1 MPNIKLVLFLHSPIP
16 VLDGLK
22 SVHSLLLFLFLF
34 KLLNIFS
41 KIVSFLRLCKLT
53 ESWMDQLME
62 RTVAKGQIVD
72 DLLRRSAGIPAAF
85 TALFLS
91 EPEGAP
97 KKLLPRALR
106 WLIDVA
112 NGSLLNPTT
121 NGSNGDPCKIPSTKP
136 NLEIKSSLQPEI
148 DDDKNTS
155 KIRHEGVIPTVHAF
169 NVLRAAFNDTNLA
182 TDTSGF
188 SAEALIVSIRSFS
201 SPYWEVRNSACL
213 AYTALVRRMIGFLN
227 VQKRESARRA
237 LTGLE
242 FFHRYDLFEY

>member
-1 MPNIKLVLFLHSPIP
+1 
-16 VLDGLK
+16 
-22 SVHSLLLFLFLF
+22 
-34 KLLNIFS
+34 
-41 KIVSFLRLCKLT
+41 
-53 ESWMDQLME
+53 ME
-62 RTVAKGQIVD
+62 RTVAKGQVVD

-112 NGSLLNPTT
+112 KESFMDQLET
-121 NGSNGDPCKIPSTKP
+121 NSSNGDVHKFSSTKSDNNFDSALP
-136 NLEIKSSLQPEI
+136 SERNIS
-148 DDDKNTS
+148 DNVS
-155 KIRHEGVIPTVHAF
+155 KIRDEGVIPTVHAF

-188 SAEALIVSIRSFS
+188 SAEAMIISIRSFS
-201 SPYWEVRNSACL
+201 SPYWEVRNSACQ

-227 VQKRESARRA
+227 VQKRESQRRA
-237 LTGLE
+237 LTGVE
-242 FFHRYDLFEY
+242 FFHRYGFLD

>member
-1 MPNIKLVLFLHSPIP
+1 
-16 VLDGLK
+16 
-22 SVHSLLLFLFLF
+22 
-34 KLLNIFS
+34 
-41 KIVSFLRLCKLT
+41 
-53 ESWMDQLME
+53 MD
-62 RTVAKGQIVD
+62 RTVAKGQTVD
-72 DLLRRSAGIPAAF
+72 NLLRRSAGIPAAF
-85 TALFLS
+85 IALFLS

-112 NGSLLNPTT
+112 KQPLL
-121 NGSNGDPCKIPSTKP
+121 DQA
-136 NLEIKSSLQPEI
+136 EINSSI
-148 DDDKNTS
+148 DDLCMLSSMQTNQDFKCKRSPDMNISDMVS
-155 KIRHEGVIPTVHAF
+155 KIRDEGVIPTVHAF

-188 SAEALIVSIRSFS
+188 AAESLILSIRSFS

-227 VQKRESARRA
+227 VHKRDSSRRA

-242 FFHRYDLFEY
+242 FFHRLVVLFLFF

>member
-1 MPNIKLVLFLHSPIP
+1 
-16 VLDGLK
+16 
-22 SVHSLLLFLFLF
+22 
-34 KLLNIFS
+34 
-41 KIVSFLRLCKLT
+41 
-53 ESWMDQLME
+53 ME

-112 NGSLLNPTT
+112 NGSLLNLNET
-121 NGSNGDPCKIPSTKP
+121 NGDSCIILSTKR
-136 NLEIKSSLQPEI
+136 NQETKSAMQPEI
-148 DDDKNTS
+148 IESEKTS
-155 KIRHEGVIPTVHAF
+155 KIRHEGLVPTVHAF

-188 SAEALIVSIRSFS
+188 SAEALIISIRSFS

-227 VQKRESARRA
+227 IQKRESARRA
-237 LTGLE
+237 LSGLE
-242 FFHRYDLFEY
+242 FFHRYGFLI

>member
-1 MPNIKLVLFLHSPIP
+1 M
-16 VLDGLK
+16 
-22 SVHSLLLFLFLF
+22 
-34 KLLNIFS
+34 
-41 KIVSFLRLCKLT
+41 T
-53 ESWMDQLME
+53 ESWMEQLME
-62 RTVAKGQIVD
+62 RTIAKGQTVD

-85 TALFLS
+85 IALFLS
-91 EPEGAP
+91 EPEGTP

-112 NGSLLNPTT
+112 NMSLSSSCEGGNH
-121 NGSNGDPCKIPSTKP
+121 KP
-136 NLEIKSSLQPEI
+136 EVLHNDSIKNQPETLTQEVQA
-148 DDDKNTS
+148 NGRVS
-155 KIRHEGVIPTVHAF
+155 KIRDEGVIPTVHAF

-188 SAEALIVSIRSFS
+188 CAEALIIAIRSFS

-227 VQKRESARRA
+227 VQKHESTRRA

-242 FFHRYDLFEY
+242 FFHR

>member
-1 MPNIKLVLFLHSPIP
+1 
-16 VLDGLK
+16 
-22 SVHSLLLFLFLF
+22 
-34 KLLNIFS
+34 
-41 KIVSFLRLCKLT
+41 
-53 ESWMDQLME
+53 MD
-62 RTVAKGQIVD
+62 RTIAKGQTVD

-85 TALFLS
+85 IALFLS

-97 KKLLPRALR
+97 KKLLPQALR

-112 NGSLLNPTT
+112 NQSLLDRDET
-121 NGSNGDPCKIPSTKP
+121 NSSNGDLCISTQTNQDLKCKRS
-136 NLEIKSSLQPEI
+136 PE
-148 DDDKNTS
+148 KNISDMVS
-155 KIRHEGVIPTVHAF
+155 KIRDEGVIPTVHAF

-188 SAEALIVSIRSFS
+188 AAESLILSIRSFS

-227 VQKRESARRA
+227 VHKRDSARRA

-242 FFHRYDLFEY
+242 FFHR

>member
-1 MPNIKLVLFLHSPIP
+1 M
-16 VLDGLK
+16 
-22 SVHSLLLFLFLF
+22 
-34 KLLNIFS
+34 
-41 KIVSFLRLCKLT
+41 
-53 ESWMDQLME
+53 EQLME

-97 KKLLPRALR
+97 KKLLPWALR

-112 NGSLLNPTT
+112 NGSMLNQMETSGT
-121 NGSNGDPCKIPSTKP
+121 KGGSCKILSTKS
-136 NLEIKSSLQPEI
+136 NQETKYTLQPQINESE
-148 DDDKNTS
+148 NTS
-155 KIRHEGVIPTVHAF
+155 KIRDEGVIPTVHSF
-169 NVLRAAFNDTNLA
+169 NILKAAFNDTNLA
-182 TDTSGF
+182 TDVSGF

-237 LTGLE
+237 
-242 FFHRYDLFEY
+242 

>member
-1 MPNIKLVLFLHSPIP
+1 
-16 VLDGLK
+16 
-22 SVHSLLLFLFLF
+22 
-34 KLLNIFS
+34 
-41 KIVSFLRLCKLT
+41 
-53 ESWMDQLME
+53 ME
-62 RTVAKGQIVD
+62 RTVAKGQVVD

-112 NGSLLNPTT
+112 KESCLDQFEINS
-121 NGSNGDPCKIPSTKP
+121 SNGDVRKFSSTKSDNNFDSALP
-136 NLEIKSSLQPEI
+136 SERNIS
-148 DDDKNTS
+148 DNVS
-155 KIRHEGVIPTVHAF
+155 KIRDEGVIPTVHAF

-188 SAEALIVSIRSFS
+188 SAEAMIISIRSFS
-201 SPYWEVRNSACL
+201 SPYWEVRNSACQ

-227 VQKRESARRA
+227 VQKRESQRRA
-237 LTGLE
+237 LTGVE
-242 FFHRYDLFEY
+242 FFHRYGFFD

>member
-1 MPNIKLVLFLHSPIP
+1 
-16 VLDGLK
+16 
-22 SVHSLLLFLFLF
+22 
-34 KLLNIFS
+34 
-41 KIVSFLRLCKLT
+41 
-53 ESWMDQLME
+53 ME
-62 RTVAKGQIVD
+62 RTVAKGQVVD

-85 TALFLS
+85 NALFLA
-91 EPEGAP
+91 EPDGAP

-112 NGSLLNPTT
+112 NSSLLSPIDAK
-121 NGSNGDPCKIPSTKP
+121 SMKVDSCRLPST
-136 NLEIKSSLQPEI
+136 NSDHESDSAQLQ
-148 DDDKNTS
+148 KMNVMQKTS
-155 KIRHEGVIPTVHAF
+155 KNRDEGVIPTVHAF

-188 SAEALIVSIRSFS
+188 AAEALIVSIRSFS

-242 FFHRYDLFEY
+242 FFHRYGLFYDVF

>member
-1 MPNIKLVLFLHSPIP
+1 
-16 VLDGLK
+16 
-22 SVHSLLLFLFLF
+22 
-34 KLLNIFS
+34 
-41 KIVSFLRLCKLT
+41 
-53 ESWMDQLME
+53 ME

-85 TALFLS
+85 IALFLA
-91 EPEGAP
+91 EPEGTP

-112 NGSLLNPTT
+112 NKSLLDLSENKGAKT
-121 NGSNGDPCKIPSTKP
+121 NGHQVSSSN
-136 NLEIKSSLQPEI
+136 PEI
-148 DDDKNTS
+148 ESMVPPEMNATWKSS
-155 KIRHEGVIPTVHAF
+155 KIRDEGVIPTVHAF
-169 NVLRAAFNDTNLA
+169 NILRAAFNDTNLA

-188 SAEALIVSIRSFS
+188 SAEALIIAIRSFS
-201 SPYWEVRNSACL
+201 SPYWEIRNSACL

-242 FFHRYDLFEY
+242 FFHRYDLFD

>member
-1 MPNIKLVLFLHSPIP
+1 
-16 VLDGLK
+16 
-22 SVHSLLLFLFLF
+22 
-34 KLLNIFS
+34 
-41 KIVSFLRLCKLT
+41 
-53 ESWMDQLME
+53 ME

-112 NGSLLNPTT
+112 NGSLLNPTETYGT
-121 NGSNGDPCKIPSTKP
+121 NGDSCIILSTKQ
-136 NLEIKSSLQPEI
+136 NQETMSALQPEI
-148 DDDKNTS
+148 IESEKTS
-155 KIRHEGVIPTVHAF
+155 KIRHEGLVPTVHAF
-169 NVLRAAFNDTNLA
+169 NVLKAAFNDTNLA

-188 SAEALIVSIRSFS
+188 SAEAMIVSIRSFS

-227 VQKRESARRA
+227 VQKRDSARRA
-237 LTGLE
+237 LSGLE
-242 FFHRYDLFEY
+242 FFHRYGSLIIKFDLILVSFIGAFVIWIYHFHILI